1 MEEVLVK
8 PEWSAL
14 KKVTFDLPACNGSL
28 VARDIRAP
36 PMSPDLSLLVVYP
49 PLVSLTSMDIV
60 LVKIHLR
67 ADFDS

>member
-14 KKVTFDLPACNGSL
+14 KKVTFDFPACNGSL

-36 PMSPDLSLLVVYP
+36 LMCPHLSLLVVYP
-49 PLVSLTSMDIV
+49 PLVSLTSMNI
-60 LVKIHLR
+60 VKIYLR